1 MTSDQK
7 ALLLNWGNAILF
19 FCFCFLVFYTYSRNF
34 VYWDIFTTRDIMRA
48 QAWLRGE
55 FYWPGPEMSGGS
67 NLPGPFFYFLLFPP
81 LIGGG
86 DIYTQSLLWYI
97 SWLSLTWTVAF
108 SFLSKIVKHKESRLI
123 FLIIFLFAIGNPL
136 FMPLEFAWNP
146 GFAILFHL
154 LALIGLYYWRETRNN
169 VYLYLVALVIALGIQ
184 VHLLVA
190 VHILTVIFIF
200 AIEKKRIGPLVLF
213 FLLACWP
220 FIVFYILKN
229 LNAIDIASLDSVG
242 FLLRL
247 TKGFLSEKWIHHFK
261 MVFISYAVIPFL
273 ALLFLTFIKKKQT
286 QNWPFT
292 SSSKN
297 LLMIIA
303 IPCLIAF
310 LLLRVKWY
318 TYFIPVFLVLFFS
331 KYSDDLMPNDSCRKL
346 NYLFVYV
353 LFSIAIFY
361 PYLYYN
367 FSFSIFYSYLY
378 YNFSFSIKSYPF
390 TLIPYF
396 FLILFL
402 IFLNTKWT
410 ENLKKTGM
418 FIFILGL
425 TALMQMA
432 NKIIPPHFSPS
443 IKETF
448 TSGYQPFQSLE
459 PLLTQISLET
469 NWPAKSAMKRMYVI
483 GIQDE
488 ISLIAN
494 YTMVEEILD
503 KKDELASKNPK
514 HVPDRPEG
522 YFLIQHLKRFKN
534 YTQKGWEKYLSYSSL
549 LSNFLREEIKERKV
563 LIQTPK
569 LYEPYWLIPYKTV
582 KDSVFVEGFSN
593 VGQPYYWEEPEWLKN
608 CSSTQHFQNKED
620 FYYCKVWKGFLQR
633 AGVHIKIFTGK
644 RRERLRLQF
653 FGSPLGGRGRA
664 SNVDGYAAWSDMS
677 IYLSCGEFKFEYNLP
692 SSLGVERKKANKN
705 VELQGKFFTT
715 PLKISIPMTEFRV
728 VSEKSH
734 LVSSLR
740 CKGQDL
746 KEMSLKFTHFHNFNR
761 EQKKV
766 EVSWKINPDSVK

>member
-1 MTSDQK
+1 
-7 ALLLNWGNAILF
+7 
-19 FCFCFLVFYTYSRNF
+19 
-34 VYWDIFTTRDIMRA
+34 
-48 QAWLRGE
+48 
-55 FYWPGPEMSGGS
+55 
-67 NLPGPFFYFLLFPP
+67 
-81 LIGGG
+81 
-86 DIYTQSLLWYI
+86 
-97 SWLSLTWTVAF
+97 
-108 SFLSKIVKHKESRLI
+108 
-123 FLIIFLFAIGNPL
+123 
-136 FMPLEFAWNP
+136 MPLDFAWNP

-190 VHILTVIFIF
+190 VHILTVIFIS

-213 FLLACWP
+213 LLLACWP

-229 LNAIDIASLDSVG
+229 LNAIDTTSLDSVNY
-242 FLLRL
+242 LLWL
-247 TKGFLSEKWIHHFK
+247 KKTFLSEKWIHNFK
-261 MVFISYAVIPFL
+261 KVFTSYAVIPFL

-286 QNWPFT
+286 QKWPFT
-292 SSSKN
+292 SSTKN

-310 LLLRVKWY
+310 LLLRFSWY
-318 TYFIPVFLVLFFS
+318 SYFIPVFLVSFFS
-331 KYSDDLMPNDSCRKL
+331 KYSDDLIPNDSYKKL

-353 LFSIAIFY
+353 FLF
-361 PYLYYN
+361 
-367 FSFSIFYSYLY
+367 FSFSVFYSYLY
-378 YNFSFSIKSYPF
+378 YNFSFSVFYSYLYYNFSFSVKSYPF
-390 TLIPYF
+390 TLFLIF

-425 TALMQMA
+425 AALMQMI
-432 NKIIPPHFSPS
+432 NKIIQPPFSFP
-443 IKETF
+443 IKENIHNKYR
-448 TSGYQPFQSLE
+448 SFQSLE

-469 NWPAKSAMKRMYVI
+469 DWPSKSAMKRMYVI
-483 GIQDE
+483 DIYQE
-488 ISLIAN
+488 ISLLAN
-494 YTMVEEILD
+494 YTMVEESLG

-514 HVPDRPEG
+514 PVPDRPEG
-522 YFLIQHLKRFKN
+522 YFLLPHLKRFKN
-534 YTQKGWEKYLSYSSL
+534 YTQKEWEKYLSYSSL
-549 LSNFLREEIKERKV
+549 LSNFLQEEIKERKV

-582 KDSVFVEGFSN
+582 KGSVFVEGFSN

-608 CSSTQHFQNKED
+608 CSSTQHFQNKAG
-620 FYYCKVWKGFLQR
+620 FYYCRIWTGHLQK
-633 AGVHIKIFTGK
+633 AGVHIK
-644 RRERLRLQF
+644 F
-653 FGSPLGGRGRA
+653 FKDSEVSVSFWGPPLGGRTI
-664 SNVDGYAAWSDMS
+664 SDNIDGYAVWSDMS

-692 SSLGVERKKANKN
+692 SLGVERKKVRKN
-705 VELQGKFFTT
+705 IELQGKFFTT

-728 VSEKSH
+728 VSKRSH

-746 KEMSLKFTHFHNFNR
+746 KEMSLKFTHFHNFNK

-766 EVSWKINPDSVK
+766 EVNWKINPDSVK